1 MNIELQQIQGN
12 VYDLV
17 LYFDNLNQFDTEFA
31 RELTGPGRK
40 YPDNIRIRMVKFVA
54 AGALALTIP
63 FSQIT
68 AKGPRY
74 AMSYLYFGSLSDQ
87 MEYISL
93 AQDTLAVVSP
103 SYFDITESGALQVNT
118 IHAQFVQTMHEKGMK
133 VVPFLSNHWDRQ
145 AGVAALN
152 RAEQLAEQIA
162 QAVEKHNLDGV
173 NVDIENVTQ
182 EQRAQYT
189 RLVQLLRQKIPA
201 HKEVSVAVAANP
213 NGWQTGWQGSYD
225 YKALGETADHLF
237 IMSYD
242 EHYQGGPSGP
252 VASLDFVERSVQY
265 ALQYVPADKI
275 VLGIPFFGRIW
286 AEDGS
291 VTGYGVSNSRVE
303 AWINQYE
310 HTKTYDRTARS
321 PKLEMVIHPWDNK
334 PTVGGK
340 ELAAG
345 NYTIWYEDSDSIKE
359 KLALVDKYQLKGA
372 GNWSAGQETRDVWEY
387 YDLWLNGKYFS
398 DIYQHFAKDDIVYSA
413 KQGIMKGVTNT
424 LFDPEGTL
432 TRAQAAAVAMR
443 MLPQLETEG
452 RTTVSFSDISGHWA
466 QQEIEQAVVVGL
478 LQGYPDGTFRPE
490 EHMSREEMA
499 VLLARMIQMDT
510 SGSQG
515 PAFSDVAEDRWSYA
529 EITALAG
536 AGILQ
541 GYEGAFQP
549 QRGLTRGEMAA
560 LVHRVIDSQTG
571 DGQ

>member
-1 MNIELQQIQGN
+1 MNATLQQVQDD

-17 LYFDNLNQFDTEFA
+17 LRFDKFDAEFA
-31 RELTGPGRK
+31 RELMAGRKK
-40 YPDNIRIRMVKFVA
+40 YPDIIRIRMVKFVV

-74 AMSYLYFGSLSDQ
+74 AMSYLYFGSLADQ
-87 MEYISL
+87 IEYISL
-93 AQDTLAVVSP
+93 SQDTLAVVSP
-103 SYFDITESGALQVNT
+103 SYFDITENGALQINT
-118 IHAQFVQTMHEKGMK
+118 IHSAFVQTMHQKGIQ

-152 RAEQLAEQIA
+152 RAEQLAQQIA
-162 QAVEKHNLDGV
+162 EAVEAYDLDGV

-189 RLVQLLRQKIPA
+189 RLVQLLREKIPA
-201 HKEVSVAVAANP
+201 NKEVSVAVAANP

-225 YKALGETADHLF
+225 YRALGEAADHLF

-252 VASLDFVERSVQY
+252 VASLDFVEQSIQY
-265 ALQYVPADKI
+265 ALKYVPADKI

-286 AEDGS
+286 AENGS
-291 VTGYGVSNSRVE
+291 VTGYGVSNNRVE
-303 AWINQYE
+303 AWMNQYA

-321 PKLEMVIHPWDNK
+321 PKLELTIRPQDKK
-334 PTVGGK
+334 PVVGGK

-413 KQGIMKGVTNT
+413 KLGIMKGVSNT
-424 LFDPEGTL
+424 LFEPEGTL
-432 TRAQAAAVAMR
+432 TRAQAAAVAVR
-443 MLPQLETEG
+443 MLPQLSG
-452 RTTVSFSDISGHWA
+452 RAARMFSDIDGHWA
-466 QQEIEQAVVVGL
+466 QAEIEQAVGAGI
-478 LQGYPDGTFRPE
+478 LQGYPDGSFRPE

-499 VLLARMIQMDT
+499 VLLARMIQIDT
-510 SGSQG
+510 SGNQK
-515 PAFSDVAEDRWSYA
+515 PVFSDVAENRWSYE

-541 GYEGAFQP
+541 GYEGSFRPEQ
-549 QRGLTRGEMAA
+549 GLTRGEMAA
-560 LVHRVIDSQTG
+560 LVQRTLKQQIEEES
-571 DGQ
+571 

>member
-1 MNIELQQIQGN
+1 MNATLQQVQGDI
-12 VYDLV
+12 YDLV
-17 LYFDNLNQFDTEFA
+17 LCFDKFDTEFA
-31 RELTGPGRK
+31 RELLARRKK
-40 YPDNIRIRMVKFVA
+40 YPDTIRIRMVKFVV

-74 AMSYLYFGSLSDQ
+74 AMSYLYFGSLADQ
-87 MEYISL
+87 IEYISL
-93 AQDTLAVVSP
+93 SQDTLAVVSP
-103 SYFDITESGALQVNT
+103 SYFDITETGALQINT
-118 IHAQFVQTMHEKGMK
+118 IHSAFVQTMHQKGIK

-152 RAEQLAEQIA
+152 RVEQLAQQIA
-162 QAVEKHNLDGV
+162 EAIETYDLDGV

-201 HKEVSVAVAANP
+201 NKEVSVAVAANP

-225 YKALGETADHLF
+225 YQALGEAADHLF

-252 VASLDFVERSVQY
+252 VASLDFVERSIQY

-286 AEDGS
+286 AENGS
-291 VTGYGVSNSRVE
+291 VTGYGVSNNRVE
-303 AWINQYE
+303 AWMNQYTY
-310 HTKTYDRTARS
+310 TKTYDRTARS
-321 PKLEMVIHPWDNK
+321 PKLEMVIQPQDKK
-334 PTVGGK
+334 PVVGGK

-413 KQGIMKGVTNT
+413 KLGIMKGVNNT

-432 TRAQAAAVAMR
+432 TRAQAAAVAVR
-443 MLPQLETEG
+443 MLPQLVEG
-452 RTTVSFSDISGHWA
+452 GRAASMFSDIDGHWA
-466 QQEIEQAVVVGL
+466 QTEIEQAVGAGL
-478 LQGYPDGTFRPE
+478 LQGYPDGSFRPE

-499 VLLARMIQMDT
+499 VLLARMIQIDT
-510 SGSQG
+510 SGSQK
-515 PAFSDVAEDRWSYA
+515 PAFADVAENRWSYE

-541 GYEGAFQP
+541 GYEGNFRPEQ
-549 QRGLTRGEMAA
+549 GLTRGEMAA
-560 LVHRVIDSQTG
+560 LVRRTLEQQTEKES
-571 DGQ
+571 